1 MLWMNHW
8 WWVSNER
15 RTVAQNRDRRRKP
28 DPGCDP
34 RRRVAGGR
42 IHADRP
48 YPRDAEPARPYL
60 CGRSRHHPDRSGK
73 PQPRRAGSDAPGQ
86 PCREAADRN
95 VRRPERFILD
105 PGLGRGGG
113 LRLYRRRAEEGAHQA
128 YPRPLRVA
136 LQCLRKTPGGTGA
149 YQVAARGSQGHR
161 EGQGHPDEG
170 EGPNRGRGLCA
181 AALHRDAREE
191 EKRRDRPVD
200 SDRVGDAEMTAPLR
214 IGFIPLVDAAALM
227 VAVDKGYATAEG
239 LDVTLVR
246 EVSWSNVR
254 DKLNIGLFDAA
265 HLLAPVAIAS
275 SLGLGHIKVP
285 IVAPFNL
292 GLNGNAITVSPALHA
307 AIMGEIEG
315 DPFDPM
321 ATALALCRVVAAR
334 RKSGAEPLTFGMTF
348 PFSTHNYQLRFWMAA
363 GGVDPDE
370 DVRLVVLPPP
380 YVVDSLANG
389 HVDAFCVGAPWNS
402 VAVDL
407 GVGHI
412 LHFVSDI
419 LVRAA
424 EKVLAV
430 RQSWSERNPDILA
443 ALIRA
448 HLRAVEFIE
457 DSSHRAEAARI
468 LAQPERIGVDAD
480 VILRSLE
487 GRLKISPDGT
497 MRESSRYLLVGRE
510 GASRPDPVQAAWL
523 YAQMV
528 RWGQASISPEA
539 LEMAKAVF
547 RPDLYDAALGLEP
560 GSDVAHED
568 VGAFAGPAF
577 DPDDVAGHLA
587 SFKIARQK
595 L

>member
-1 MLWMNHW
+1 M
-8 WWVSNER
+8 
-15 RTVAQNRDRRRKP
+15 TV
-28 DPGCDP
+28 
-34 RRRVAGGR
+34 
-42 IHADRP
+42 
-48 YPRDAEPARPYL
+48 
-60 CGRSRHHPDRSGK
+60 
-73 PQPRRAGSDAPGQ
+73 QP
-86 PCREAADRN
+86 
-95 VRRPERFILD
+95 
-105 PGLGRGGG
+105 
-113 LRLYRRRAEEGAHQA
+113 
-128 YPRPLRVA
+128 
-136 LQCLRKTPGGTGA
+136 
-149 YQVAARGSQGHR
+149 
-161 EGQGHPDEG
+161 
-170 EGPNRGRGLCA
+170 
-181 AALHRDAREE
+181 LH
-191 EKRRDRPVD
+191 
-200 SDRVGDAEMTAPLR
+200 
-214 IGFIPLVDAAALM
+214 IGFIPLVDAAALI
-227 VAVDKGYATAEG
+227 VAVDKGFAAAEG

-275 SLGLGHIKVP
+275 SLGLGHVKVP

-307 AIMGEIEG
+307 AIVSEIDG
-315 DPFDPM
+315 DRFDPM
-321 ATALALCRVVAAR
+321 ATAKALARVVAAR

-380 YVVDSLANG
+380 YMVDSLANG

-424 EKVLAV
+424 EKVLAA
-430 RQSWSERNPDILA
+430 RQSWSEKNPDILA

-448 HLRAVEFIE
+448 HVRAAEFIE
-457 DSSHRAEAARI
+457 DPQNRAEAAHI

-480 VILRSLE
+480 VILRTLD

-497 MRESSRYLLVGRE
+497 MRESSRYLLVGRD
-510 GASRPDPVQAAWL
+510 GAGRPDPKQAAWL

-539 LEMAKAVF
+539 LKVAKAVF
-547 RPDLYDAALGLEP
+547 RPDLYDAALGLEA
-560 GSDVAHED
+560 GAGKGDSDAI
-568 VGAFAGPAF
+568 GAFAGPAF
-577 DPDDVAGHLA
+577 DADDIAGHLA
-587 SFKIARQK
+587 AFEIARRQQ
-595 L
+595 